1 MKKTSLVVAM
11 LVVSVA
17 GAAEAGGQANT
28 IGVGAEAQLNGIGG
42 ASLNYDAGDFHV
54 GGFLG
59 YHDPG
64 NRDDEDTL
72 LFGGRF
78 FYHVHQT
85 TTSDFGVGGTF
96 GYVSDNNPQP
106 RGRESYLYVEPAV
119 QIRVFLVANVA
130 LSFNVGVTI
139 GTMDA
144 ENVDLGGQLVGGSLT
159 VNDTQVAFGGGAGV
173 HYYFF

>member
-1 MKKTSLVVAM
+1 MTKTSLFVAM
-11 LVVSVA
+11 LVVAVA
-17 GAAEAGGQANT
+17 GAAEAGGQAGSL
-28 IGVGAEAQLNGIGG
+28 GVGAEAQLNGIGG
-42 ASLNYDAGDFHV
+42 ASLNFDAGDFHA

-59 YHDPG
+59 FHDPG
-64 NRDDEDTL
+64 DRDDDTF

-85 TTSDFGVGGTF
+85 LTSDFSVGGSI
-96 GYVSDNNPQP
+96 GYASINNPP
-106 RGRESYLYVEPAV
+106 PVDRVTELYIEPSV

-139 GTMDA
+139 GVMDA
-144 ENVDLGGQLVGGSLT
+144 ENVDLGGQYVGGT
-159 VNDTQVAFGGGAGV
+159 VDVSGTPVALGGGAGV